1 MAKLTLTNI
10 ANLQN
15 ESTAVTALASNN
27 AATINAVENTV
38 SRDGTLPNHM
48 NADFDMN
55 GNRIINLPDALTEQ
69 EPATLSQLQSAV
81 DGIEGGAVF
90 DASYVVLTT
99 NGLLSEERVLNAG
112 PGLNLTDNGANSSVI
127 LEVDKAELNSDV
139 ATLTNK
145 TLTAPVMTAPV
156 LGTPASGTMTNVT
169 GLPISTGVSGL
180 GTNVATFL
188 ATPSSANLRAA
199 LTDEVGTGAAYFVNG
214 ALGTPASGTLT
225 NATGLPVSTG
235 ISGLG
240 TGVATFLAT
249 PSSANLRSALTDEVG
264 TGAAYFVG
272 GALGTPASGTLTNA
286 TGLPLTTGVTGNL
299 PVTNLNSGSS
309 ASSSTF
315 WRGDGTWA
323 TPVAAA
329 VTSIAGNT
337 GAFTLS
343 NGITNSTNDIRLAS
357 RASLL
362 ATPANPTSTTSGA
375 NVHMGFG
382 VSDCRLATTY
392 GTKMRVTFDGV
403 VTNGTVGQITNVTI
417 RYGTGAGPANGAG
430 VTGTAVGAQTPYGN
444 GGAVYQGG
452 FSKTAIITGLSPSTT
467 YWFDVVLSV
476 TGGTGSVLSV
486 TFSAEEFL

>member
-1 MAKLTLTNI
+1 MTKLTLTNI
-10 ANLQN
+10 SNLQN
-15 ESTAVTALASNN
+15 ESTVVTAIAGNN
-27 AATINAVENTV
+27 AATIEAVENTL
-38 SRDGTLPNHM
+38 SRDGLTPNHM
-48 NADFDMN
+48 NANFDMN
-55 GNRIINLPDALTEQ
+55 SNRIINLPDALTDQ

-81 DGIEGGAVF
+81 SGIEGGAVF
-90 DASYVVLTT
+90 DASYVVMSA
-99 NGLLSEERVLNAG
+99 NGLLSDERVLNEG
-112 PGLNLTDNGANSSVI
+112 PGINITDGGANSFVI
-127 LEVDKAELNSDV
+127 IEVDKAELNSDV

-343 NGITNSTNDIRLAS
+343 NGITNSTNDIRLAA
-357 RASLL
+357 RAAVL
-362 ATPANPTSTTSGA
+362 ATPANPSSTTSGA
-375 NVHMGFG
+375 NVHMGLG
-382 VSDCRLATTY
+382 VSDCRITTTY
-392 GTKMRVTFDGV
+392 GTKLRVTFDGHALC
-403 VTNGTVGQITNVTI
+403 TGVGQIVNIGV

-430 VTGTAVGAQTPYGN
+430 VTGTAVGSTQTQGN
-444 GGAVYQGG
+444 GGAAYQAG
-452 FSKTAIITGLSPSTT
+452 FSKTVIITGLSAATT
-467 YWFDVVLSV
+467 YWLDLVLSV
-476 TGGTGSVLSV
+476 SGGTGSVGGI
-486 TFSAEEFL
+486 TFTAEEFL